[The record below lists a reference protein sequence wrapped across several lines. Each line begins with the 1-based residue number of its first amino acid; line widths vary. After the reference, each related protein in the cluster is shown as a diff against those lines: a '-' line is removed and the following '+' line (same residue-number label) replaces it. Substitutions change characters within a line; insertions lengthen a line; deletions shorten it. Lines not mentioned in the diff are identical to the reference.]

1 MIKKYT
7 MNLKIWLP
15 FIFSLLM
22 IKTFAQSTGI
32 NFQGIARNPSGII
45 LASQKISL
53 KFSIINL
60 TENGTAEYVE
70 TRVVNTNAQGIFS
83 IIIGD
88 TGTTSNMGS
97 FANIN
102 WKQSP
107 KFLKVEMD
115 INAGNAFVNMGT
127 TQLQKVPFAFYANGV
142 NANNIDGVLPISS
155 GGTGVATIGALK
167 SALLL
172 DMVNNT
178 SDVNKPISILTQNAL
193 DTKVSVA
200 DMNYALGQ
208 KVDTSNFNL
217 KLSLKAN
224 TSEVNTALG
233 LKASMADMNSALAL
247 KASVVDMNYSLA
259 LKANILDVATS
270 LNTKANSTDMAIGL
284 AGKVDKL
291 TGKDLSTNDFTTAEK
306 VKLAAITGTNTGDQD
321 LSNYATI
328 AALALKATNADVN
341 TALALKA
348 NALDVTS
355 ALNLKANIADVNNLL
370 NLKANSSDLT
380 IGLSNKVNIVSGKG
394 LSTNDYS
401 TAEKTKLAAI
411 TGMNTGDQDLSNYA
425 TLSALNLKANSVDL
439 IAGLSQKENST
450 NKSTASDLGGNSP
463 SDILFPTQKAVKD
476 FVTANAS
483 SVGVL
488 DGGISTIKLADA
500 SVTYS
505 KFQTI
510 PTYTIL
516 GNTTSSTANVQAIA
530 TTGLEKVVL
539 SSNPTIISPVLVTPI
554 LGDGLANSINN
565 IALINPGSQS
575 ASLSVIGSTTIKGV
589 NNGDNAP
596 NQRYENILTDGIVS
610 LNTDQPITGQK
621 TFFNDLIMGNLGGIG
636 SVSPTTI
643 HFSNGSRLGD
653 IQNIND
659 GQPDA
664 GGSID
669 LYAPDGAKWVQMNYA
684 NSNYIGLG
692 ADTAVVNIRGK
703 TWSFNADGSTGFPY
717 NNIVNPE
724 GAPKMELSYFKSDP
738 NDYNI
743 YYKTGMR
750 FEEEGG
756 TMYVESTDPNY
767 LNTWH
772 WDFNNDGSTKMPG
785 DLELGKSAGKPTV
798 KGVASNLTVQYQND
812 YVPTYIS
819 GMNYNQHGVI
829 LSIDSTNDYF
839 FNWKFNND
847 GTTQIPGSLNFIG
860 AGNVPNPIS
869 NASIISNGPKL
880 KIQARTS
887 TINDLD
893 EDGEIISGGI
903 ELSYA
908 NRHSLKIAE
917 DGVWLGSFD
926 ADNYNSN
933 IFSEGK
939 DITFSIVSP
948 NASDSKDWHFNG
960 VDGSTFLPGNITS
973 GTILSNQGILD
984 TVGLKLFSPHG
995 NSNGSGIGFKSNIG
1009 QGSTSYNGLFQLDG
1023 DGAMVFRTHQND
1035 MYFDN
1040 FGNGNIN
1047 FRVAEPMLDMFNEI
1061 MLDANGYPI
1070 TNGSTISTKM
1080 KLANNG
1086 NLEVAGTVKMG
1097 DLIYSDE
1104 MGVAGDVLTYDG
1116 LGHAVWRTP
1125 SISSGGISS
1134 INGISSGTQ
1143 SFTTGIDG
1151 NDFNISSNAGVHT
1164 FNIPDASSNNRGLLN
1179 SLDYDRFNNK
1189 QDAMDFATTNRGGYL
1204 RSTDFNIFN
1213 DKQDALSNPNSDLF
1227 WDIYHKR
1234 LGIRNNNPNYPFE
1247 INQGADHYGFML
1259 NAPSSNTWG
1268 STIGFQSNI
1277 GNGTIT
1283 KTGLFQLDGDGA
1295 MVFRTYQ
1302 NQMYFDNFDVN
1313 GVINFRI
1320 GGEYG
1325 SKKGLS
1331 FNNQGNLYVDG
1342 TVSAAGNVL
1351 TSDIRL
1357 KKNINP
1363 ITNSVSIIQK
1373 LNPVS
1378 YEKKTSLNDK
1388 DYPIN
1393 EFGFIAQE
1401 IQKVL
1406 PSLVHESL
1414 DQNKLLS
1421 LNYTAIIP
1429 ILTKGI
1435 QEQQGIIE
1443 EQSRRLDKLEKL
1455 VNQLIQNKQ

>member
-22 IKTFAQSTGI
+22 IKTLAQSTGI

-60 TENGTAEYVE
+60 SENGTAEYVE
-70 TRVVNTNAQGIFS
+70 TRAVNTNAPGISS

-88 TGTTSNMGS
+88 TGTTSNLGS

-193 DTKVSVA
+193 DTKASVA
-200 DMNYALGQ
+200 DMNYAMGQ

-224 TSEVNTALG
+224 TTDVNTALG
-233 LKASMADMNSALAL
+233 LKASLADMNSALAL
-247 KASVVDMNYSLA
+247 KASVVDMNSSLA

-291 TGKDLSTNDFTTAEK
+291 SGKDLSTNDFTTAEK

-328 AALALKATNADVN
+328 
-341 TALALKA
+341 
-348 NALDVTS
+348 
-355 ALNLKANIADVNNLL
+355 
-370 NLKANSSDLT
+370 
-380 IGLSNKVNIVSGKG
+380 
-394 LSTNDYS
+394 
-401 TAEKTKLAAI
+401 
-411 TGMNTGDQDLSNYA
+411 
-425 TLSALNLKANSVDL
+425 SALNLKANSTEL
-439 IAGLSQKENST
+439 ISELLLKENSS
-450 NKSTASDLGGNSP
+450 NKSTSSDLGGNSP

-476 FVTANAS
+476 YVTANAS
-483 SVGVL
+483 SGGVL
-488 DGGISTIKLADA
+488 DGGISTIKLADG

-505 KFQTI
+505 KFQSI
-510 PTYTIL
+510 PTNTIL
-516 GNTTSSTANVQAIA
+516 GNTTSSSANVQAIA
-530 TTGLEKVVL
+530 TTGLDKVVL
-539 SSNPTIISPVLVTPI
+539 SSNPTIIAPVLVTPV

-565 IALINPGSQS
+565 ISLINPGSQP

-596 NQRYENILTDGIVS
+596 NQRYENILTDEIVS

-643 HFSNGSRLGD
+643 NFLNGSRLGD
-653 IQNIND
+653 IQNIID

-664 GGSID
+664 DGSID

-684 NSNYIGLG
+684 NSNFVGLG
-692 ADTAVVNIRGK
+692 ADTAVVYVRGNS
-703 TWSFNADGSTGFPY
+703 WSFNADGSTGFPY

-724 GAPKMELSYFKSDP
+724 GAPKMELSYFKLDP
-738 NDYNI
+738 NNN

-756 TMYVESTDPNY
+756 TLYVESTDPNY

-785 DLELGKSAGKPTV
+785 ALQLGNRGSNPIL

-812 YVPTYIS
+812 YEPTYVS

-829 LSIDSTNDYF
+829 LSIDSTNDFF

-869 NASIISNGPKL
+869 NASIISNGPTL
-880 KIQARTS
+880 KIQTRTS
-887 TINDLD
+887 TLNDLD
-893 EDGEIISGGI
+893 EDGEVISGGI

-908 NRHSLKIAE
+908 NRHSLKISE
-917 DGVWLGSFD
+917 DGVWLASFD

-933 IFSEGK
+933 IFAEGK

-960 VDGSTFLPGNITS
+960 VEGSSIFPGKIIS
-973 GTILSNQGILD
+973 GTILSNQGIAD
-984 TVGLKLFSPHG
+984 TVALNLYSPHG
-995 NSNGSGIGFKSNIG
+995 NSNGSAIGFKSNIG

-1047 FRVAEPMLDMFNEI
+1047 FRVAEPMLDMYNEI

-1070 TNGSTISTKM
+1070 TNGSTIATKM
-1080 KLANNG
+1080 KLVNNG

-1116 LGHAVWRTP
+1116 FGHAVWRSP

-1143 SFTTGIDG
+1143 SFTIGIDG

-1164 FNIPDASSNNRGLLN
+1164 FNIPDASSSNRGLLN

-1277 GNGTIT
+1277 GSGTIT

-1295 MVFRTYQ
+1295 MVFRNYQ

-1363 ITNSVSIIQK
+1363 ITNSLSIIQK

-1388 DYPIN
+1388 DYSLS

-1401 IQKVL
+1401 LQKVL

-1414 DQNKLLS
+1414 DQYKLLS

-1435 QEQQGIIE
+1435 QEQQLIIE
-1443 EQSRRLDKLEKL
+1443 EQSRRLDSLEKL